1 MAGTRLTGAILHGAL
16 VEGCSFRGADMIGAR
31 LQGCDLTKADAT
43 GAQFSRTVDTLASE
57 VLRAILSHE
66 RSDERRVGKEG
77 VSTCRSRCSPGHEK
91 KKHNNMCT
99 G

>member
-16 VEGCSFRGADMIGAR
+16 VEGCSFRGADMLGAR

-43 GAQFSRTVDTLASE
+43 GAQFSRTVDMLASE

-66 RSDERRVGKEG
+66 RWLRSMGSCGARAVRLGAVVNDLKIVVWGKS
-77 VSTCRSRCSPGHEK
+77 V
-91 KKHNNMCT
+91 
-99 G
+99 